1 MATTKKTIALALERA
16 GYHVA
21 ARTSGYVRMVGETG
35 AGSLYVKENYISA
48 TGALR
53 EVEHIIARTSSDSKG
68 NPEWRS
74 ERIVSVLAA
83 LGARTESRGESHTVD
98 LETRHERKPIF
109 ASNKEKK
116 REFSADC
123 RWGRPGVYLA
133 FPTSAELKPIYAG
146 YKTKVN
152 DQHTKIGIARDCFE
166 ARKRSYVGTF
176 DGEVEFW
183 PIAEVNKESLK
194 SVEDRILARVSRRY
208 GKVGRA
214 REWFNT
220 TDRKEIRAMILALLQ
235 GAL

>member
-1 MATTKKTIALALERA
+1 MATTMKTISLALERA

-21 ARTSGYVRMVGETG
+21 SRTSGYVRMVGETG

-48 TGALR
+48 TGPLR
-53 EVEHIIARTSSDSKG
+53 EVEHIVARTSSDSKG

-74 ERIVSVLAA
+74 ERIECVLAA
-83 LGARTESRGESHTVD
+83 LGAWPESRGESYTGD
-98 LETRHERKPIF
+98 LETRQERKPIT
-109 ASNKEKK
+109 ASNKEK
-116 REFSADC
+116 RIEFSADC
-123 RWGRPGVYLA
+123 RWGRTGIYLA
-133 FPTSAELKPIYAG
+133 FPTSGELKPIYAG

-152 DQHTKIGIARDCFE
+152 YQHTKIGIARDCFE

-183 PIAEVNKESLK
+183 PIAEVDRESLK

-208 GKVGRA
+208 AKVGRA

-220 TDRKEIRAMILALLQ
+220 TDRREIREMMLALLQ
-235 GAL
+235 GVL